1 MTHISRT
8 FKKFFTIYIT
18 ISSFDIAL
26 LPTQRCPHS
35 RQRKYQL
42 YHQHQHNSAYFPH
55 LPLIHYSTTLHLYQY
70 LPLSNIKQSRR
81 ALRKGWCSPSESSWL
96 RRLKRTWMQERGK
109 GPSYISLCI
118 WLSRPRGGTQG
129 LSGLI
134 LNPPQMHQNMQ
145 PYASRR
151 SPFPRRGRP
160 WLHRHLCSSKL
171 LTQGVGTWLLNLV
184 LVYSSTVVLF
194 SLFQLP
200 KFPQS

>member
-1 MTHISRT
+1 
-8 FKKFFTIYIT
+8 
-18 ISSFDIAL
+18 
-26 LPTQRCPHS
+26 
-35 RQRKYQL
+35 
-42 YHQHQHNSAYFPH
+42 
-55 LPLIHYSTTLHLYQY
+55 
-70 LPLSNIKQSRR
+70 
-81 ALRKGWCSPSESSWL
+81 
-96 RRLKRTWMQERGK
+96 MQERGK

-118 WLSRPRGGTQG
+118 WLSRPRGSTQG

-134 LNPPQMHQNMQ
+134 LNPPQMHQNTQ

-151 SPFPRRGRP
+151 SPCPRRGRP

-200 KFPQS
+200 FFKHYPQRTGARNRGGIQGPDSSIHASVARETCCGPLCGARSMPRSLQL